1 MARYGMVIDLNRC
14 TACYCC
20 FAACKDEYWGN
31 DYPPYT
37 AAQPKF
43 GQFWMNIVKNE
54 RGKHPYVKVAYM
66 PVPCMQCENPPCLKT
81 AQREAIYQR
90 TEGIVVIDPLKAKG
104 QKQLINN
111 KACPYGAIYW
121 NEEKE
126 LPQKCTF
133 CLHRLEEGKQPRC
146 VRACPSEC
154 MKFGDLNDPQSEVS
168 RLIKSS
174 GAEAWHTEWN
184 TRPRVFYI
192 GLHKMTRH
200 FLAGAVVLGDID
212 ECAEGA
218 NVAVKDSQGALKEIR
233 TNAFGNFEVD
243 NLESGKYTV
252 NIKKSGYH
260 PQSLNIEL
268 KTSQYLGEI
277 KLAKI

>member
-37 AAQPKF
+37 AAQPKY
-43 GQFWMNIVKNE
+43 GQFWMNISKNE

-66 PVPCMQCENPPCLKT
+66 PVPCMQCENPPCLKN
-81 AQREAIYQR
+81 AQKEAIYQR
-90 TEGIVVIDPLKAKG
+90 ADGIVVIDPLKAKG
-104 QKQLINN
+104 QKQLING
-111 KACPYGAIYW
+111 KSCPYGAIYW

-133 CLHRLEEGKQPRC
+133 CLHRLEAGKQPRC
-146 VRACPSEC
+146 VQVCPSEC
-154 MKFGDLNDPQSEVS
+154 IRFGDLNDPQSEIS
-168 RLIKSS
+168 KLIRSS
-174 GAEAWHTEWN
+174 GAEAWHTEWD
-184 TRPRVFYI
+184 TKPRVFYI
-192 GLHKMTRH
+192 GLDKMTRH

-218 NVAVKDSQGALKEIR
+218 TITVKDFQGVIKITK

-243 NLESGKYTV
+243 GLKSGKYLL
-252 NIKKSGYH
+252 NIEIPGY
-260 PQSLNIEL
+260 QTQTLNIEL
-268 KTSQYLGEI
+268 KISQYLGEI
-277 KLAKI
+277 KLAKT